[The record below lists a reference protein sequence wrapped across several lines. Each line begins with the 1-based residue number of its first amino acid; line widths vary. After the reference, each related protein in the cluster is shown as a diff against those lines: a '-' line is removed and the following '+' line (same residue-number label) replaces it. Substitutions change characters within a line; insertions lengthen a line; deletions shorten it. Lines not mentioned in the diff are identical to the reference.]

1 MHEVERL
8 LAYDNADH
16 FEFSTS
22 NWARILYD
30 FAVENRNR
38 EIPQDDLLKALVPFY
53 HARLLSYVN
62 RTLQMDTR
70 EAEEYL
76 ENISRTFQ
84 QEKYYLIQRWDA
96 KANMTHERL
105 FT

>member
-1 MHEVERL
+1 M
-8 LAYDNADH
+8 
-16 FEFSTS
+16 TI
-22 NWARILYD
+22 ILVNND
-30 FAVENRNR
+30 GN
-38 EIPQDDLLKALVPFY
+38 FY

-84 QEKYYLIQRWDA
+84 REKYYLIQRWDA
-96 KANMTHERL
+96 KANMAHERL